1 MSVEASKETLE
12 FQTEARQI
20 LHLMTHS
27 LYSNKEIFLR
37 ELISNASDA
46 CDKLRFEGLAD
57 DSLYEGDSG
66 LSIHVAYDDEAKT
79 VTITDNGIGMSRQEV
94 IDNVGTIASSGT
106 KKFLEAMSGDQAKDA
121 QMIGQFGVGF
131 YSSFI
136 VADKVTLE
144 TRRAGESADEGV
156 RWESDGEGSFSLESI
171 NKEGRGTTVTL
182 HLKEG
187 EAEFASEHRLKHIIK
202 QYSDHISIPVMMT
215 EAELD
220 DEGKAKL
227 DDDGN
232 AVTKE
237 ERVNSASALWAR
249 DKSEVSE
256 EEYKEF
262 YKHVSM
268 DFADPLTWI
277 HSKVEGNQSYT
288 SLLYVPTNPPFD
300 MFERDHKRGVKLY
313 VKRIFI
319 MDDAEHLM
327 PTYLRFV
334 KGVIDS
340 DDLPLNVSREI
351 LQQNKVIDRIRG
363 ASVKKVLSMLESMQK
378 NDKEKYASFWKSFG
392 QVLKE
397 GPIEDMANRERI
409 AKLLM
414 FASTHNDNDEQN
426 VTLDDYISRMPAK
439 AEDADKTEGTT
450 TEETTTEGTAAEE
463 GSSQGKIYYIVADS
477 YAAAKNSPHLEV
489 FNKKGIEVLLLSDR
503 VDEWLVS
510 HLTEFAGMKLQSVA
524 RGMLDI
530 DAEEDKADLEEAEK
544 VFTSVIEHAKN
555 VLGEK
560 VTDVRLSKR
569 LTDSP
574 SCLVL
579 NEHDMSA
586 QMQQI
591 MKAAGQYVPASAPA
605 LELNPDHGLVKK
617 LNDITDDSAF
627 EDYTNLLFEQGQLA
641 AGEPLEDAAGFV
653 KRVNKLL
660 ES

>member
-37 ELISNASDA
+37 ELVSNASDA
-46 CDKLRFEGLAD
+46 CDKLRFEALAD
-57 DSLYEGDSG
+57 DSLYGGDSE
-66 LSIHVAYDDEAKT
+66 LSIHVAFDEEAKT
-79 VTITDNGIGMSRQEV
+79 ITISDNGIGMSRQEV

-121 QMIGQFGVGF
+121 NMIGQFGVGF

-144 TRRAGESADEGV
+144 TRRAGTVSDEAV
-156 RWESDGEGSFSLESI
+156 RWESDGAGSFSLENI
-171 NKEGRGTTVTL
+171 DKDTHGTKVVL

-187 EAEFASEHRLKHIIK
+187 EDEFASPYRLKSIIK

-215 EAELD
+215 EEVLD
-220 DEGKAKL
+220 DKGSPEK

-232 AVTKE
+232 VVTKE

-249 DKSEVSE
+249 DKSDISD
-256 EEYKEF
+256 EEYNEF

-268 DFADPLTWI
+268 DFTDPLSWI

-288 SLLYVPTNPPFD
+288 SLLYIPTNPPFD
-300 MFERDHKRGVKLY
+300 LFDRDHKRGVKLY

-327 PTYLRFV
+327 PNYLRFV

-363 ASVKKVLSMLESMQK
+363 ASVKKVLGMLESVQK
-378 NDKEKYASFWKSFG
+378 NDTEKYASFWKSFG

-397 GPIEDMANRERI
+397 GPIEDMANKERI
-409 AKLLM
+409 AKLLL
-414 FASTHNDNDEQN
+414 FASTNNAENDTNRDAQN
-426 VTLDDYISRMPAK
+426 VTLDEYISRMS
-439 AEDADKTEGTT
+439 EG
-450 TEETTTEGTAAEE
+450 
-463 GSSQGKIYYIVADS
+463 QDKIYYIVADN
-477 YAAAKNSPHLEV
+477 YTAAKNSPHLEV

-510 HLTEFAGMKLQSVA
+510 HLDEFDGKKLQSVA
-524 RGMLDI
+524 RGTLDI
-530 DAEEDKADLEEAEK
+530 DEEENKEELEEAEK
-544 VFTSVIEHAKN
+544 TFTSVIEHATK
-555 VLGEK
+555 VLGDK
-560 VTDVRLSKR
+560 VKEVRLSQR

-579 NEHDMSA
+579 EENDMSA

-591 MKAAGQYVPASAPA
+591 MEAAGQYAPKSEPI
-605 LELNPDHGLVKK
+605 LELNPDHSLVKK
-617 LNDITDDSAF
+617 LNDVTDDDLF
-627 EDYTNLLFEQGQLA
+627 EDYTHLLFEQAQLA
-641 AGEPLEDAAGFV
+641 AGAPLEDAAGFV

-660 ES
+660 DS

>member
-37 ELISNASDA
+37 ELVSNASDA
-46 CDKLRFEGLAD
+46 CDKLRFEALGD
-57 DSLYEGDSG
+57 DSLYDGDSE
-66 LSIHVAYDDEAKT
+66 LSILVEYDDEAKT
-79 VTITDNGIGMSRQEV
+79 ITISDNGIGMSRQEV
-94 IDNVGTIASSGT
+94 IDNIGTIASSGT
-106 KKFLEAMSGDQAKDA
+106 RKFLDAMTGDQAKDA

-144 TRRAGESADEGV
+144 TRRAGAAADEAI
-156 RWESDGEGSFSLESI
+156 RWVSDGEGSFSLE
-171 NKEGRGTTVTL
+171 NVEKAERGTKVVL

-187 EAEFASEHRLKHIIK
+187 EAEFANQYRLKSVIK
-202 QYSDHISIPVMMT
+202 QYSDHISIPVMM
-215 EAELD
+215 AEEEMD
-220 DEGKAKL
+220 DEGKPKL
-227 DDDGN
+227 DDDGKP
-232 AVTKE
+232 VTKL

-249 DKSEVSE
+249 DKSDISD

-268 DFADPLTWI
+268 DFADPLSWV

-300 MFERDHKRGVKLY
+300 LFDRDHKRGVKLY

-319 MDDAEHLM
+319 MDEAEQLM
-327 PTYLRFV
+327 PNYLRFI

-351 LQQNKVIDRIRG
+351 LQQNKTIDRIRG
-363 ASVKKVLSMLESMQK
+363 ASVKKVLGMLESMQK
-378 NDKEKYASFWKSFG
+378 NDNEKYTTFWKAFG

-397 GPIEDMANRERI
+397 GPIEDAANKERI
-409 AKLLM
+409 AKLLW
-414 FASTHNDNDEQN
+414 FASTHNADSDTPDEQN
-426 VTLDDYISRMPAK
+426 VTLEDYISRMQ
-439 AEDADKTEGTT
+439 EG
-450 TEETTTEGTAAEE
+450 
-463 GSSQGKIYYIVADS
+463 QDKIYYIIGDN
-477 YAAAKNSPHLEV
+477 YTAAKNSPHLEV
-489 FNKKGIEVLLLSDR
+489 FKKKGIEVLLLSDR

-510 HLTEFAGMKLQSVA
+510 HLTEFDGKKLQSVA
-524 RGMLDI
+524 RGTLDI
-530 DAEEDKADLEEAEK
+530 DEEEDKAALEEAEK
-544 VFTSVIEHAKN
+544 TYTSVIEHATK
-555 VLGEK
+555 VLGDKIKE
-560 VTDVRLSKR
+560 VRLSKR

-579 NEHDMSA
+579 EENDMSA

-591 MKAAGQYVPASAPA
+591 MEAAGQYAPKA
-605 LELNPDHGLVKK
+605 APVLELNADHNLVKK
-617 LNDITDDSAF
+617 LNDITDDDLF
-627 EDYTNLLFEQGQLA
+627 EEYTYLLFEQAQLA
-641 AGEPLEDAAGFV
+641 AGAPLDDAAGFV

-660 ES
+660 EQ

>member
-1 MSVEASKETLE
+1 MSVEATKETLE

-46 CDKLRFEGLAD
+46 CDKLRFEALAD
-57 DSLYEGDSG
+57 DSLYGGDSE
-66 LSIHVAYDDEAKT
+66 LSIQVEFDEEAKT
-79 VTITDNGIGMSRQEV
+79 ISISDNGTGMSRQEV
-94 IDNVGTIASSGT
+94 IDHIGTIASSGT

-144 TRRAGESADEGV
+144 TRRAGVAADEAV
-156 RWESDGEGSFSLESI
+156 RWESDGEGSFSLEHI
-171 NKEGRGTTVTL
+171 EKAERGTKVTL

-187 EAEFASEHRLKHIIK
+187 EAEFASPYRLKSIIK
-202 QYSDHISIPVMMT
+202 QYSDHISIPVMMS
-215 EAELD
+215 EEERD
-220 DEGKAKL
+220 DEGKAKK

-232 AVTKE
+232 VITKL
-237 ERVNSASALWAR
+237 ERVNSAAALWAR
-249 DKSEVSE
+249 DKSEISD
-256 EEYKEF
+256 EEYTEF
-262 YKHVSM
+262 YKHVSL
-268 DFADPLTWI
+268 DFADPLSWI

-288 SLLYVPTNPPFD
+288 SLLYIPTNPPFD
-300 MFERDHKRGVKLY
+300 LFDRDHKRGVKLY

-319 MDDAEHLM
+319 MDEAEQLM
-327 PTYLRFV
+327 PNYLRFV

-363 ASVKKVLSMLESMQK
+363 ASVKKVLTMLESIQK
-378 NDKEKYASFWKSFG
+378 DDKEKYATFWKSFG

-397 GPIEDMANRERI
+397 GPIEDMANKDRV
-409 AKLLM
+409 AKLLF

-426 VTLDDYISRMPAK
+426 VTLDEYISRMS
-439 AEDADKTEGTT
+439 EG
-450 TEETTTEGTAAEE
+450 
-463 GSSQGKIYYIVADS
+463 QDKIYYIVADN
-477 YAAAKNSPHLEV
+477 YTAAKNSPHLEV

-510 HLTEFAGMKLQSVA
+510 HLTEVEGKKLQSVA
-524 RGMLDI
+524 RGSLDI
-530 DAEEDKADLEEAEK
+530 DEEEDKKELEEAEK
-544 VFTSVIEHAKN
+544 SFSSVVEHATK
-555 VLGEK
+555 VLSEK
-560 VTDVRLSKR
+560 VKEVRVSQR

-579 NEHDMSA
+579 EEHDMSA

-591 MKAAGQYVPASAPA
+591 MEAAGQYAPKSAPI
-605 LELNPDHGLVKK
+605 LELNPEHSLVKK
-617 LNDITDDSAF
+617 LNDINDDEVF
-627 EDYTNLLFEQGQLA
+627 EDYTFLLFEQAQLA
-641 AGEPLEDAAGFV
+641 AGAPLEDAAGFV

-660 ES
+660 DN

>member
-1 MSVEASKETLE
+1 MSVEATKETLE

-37 ELISNASDA
+37 ELVSNASDA
-46 CDKLRFEGLAD
+46 CDKLRFEALAD
-57 DSLYEGDSG
+57 DSLYEGDAE
-66 LSIHVAYDDEAKT
+66 LSIHVDFDEEAN
-79 VTITDNGIGMSRQEV
+79 TITISDNGTGMSRQEV
-94 IDNVGTIASSGT
+94 IDNIGTIASSGT

-144 TRRAGESADEGV
+144 TRRAGASADEAV
-156 RWESDGEGSFSLESI
+156 RWESDGEGSFSLENI
-171 NKEGRGTTVTL
+171 EMAERGTKVTL

-187 EAEFASEHRLKHIIK
+187 ETEFASPYRLKSIIK

-215 EAELD
+215 EEVLD
-220 DEGKAKL
+220 DEGKPEK
-227 DDDGN
+227 DDEGN
-232 AVTKE
+232 VVTRQ
-237 ERVNSASALWAR
+237 ERVNSAAALWAR
-249 DKSEVSE
+249 DKSDISD
-256 EEYKEF
+256 EEYNEF

-268 DFADPLTWI
+268 DFTDPLSWI

-288 SLLYVPTNPPFD
+288 SLLYIPTNPPFD
-300 MFERDHKRGVKLY
+300 LFDRDHKRGVKLY

-319 MDDAEHLM
+319 MDDAEQLM

-363 ASVKKVLSMLESMQK
+363 ASVKKVLGLLESIQK
-378 NDKEKYASFWKSFG
+378 KDAEKYATFWKSFG

-397 GPIEDMANRERI
+397 GPIEDMANKERI
-409 AKLLM
+409 AKLLL

-426 VTLDDYISRMPAK
+426 VTLDDYISRLP
-439 AEDADKTEGTT
+439 EG
-450 TEETTTEGTAAEE
+450 
-463 GSSQGKIYYIVADS
+463 QDKIYYIVADN
-477 YAAAKNSPHLEV
+477 YTAAKNSPHLEV

-510 HLTEFAGMKLQSVA
+510 HLTEVDGKKLQSVA
-524 RGMLDI
+524 RGNLDI
-530 DAEEDKADLEEAEK
+530 DEEEDKKELEETEK
-544 VFTSVIEHAKN
+544 TFTSVIEHASK
-555 VLGEK
+555 VLGDK
-560 VTDVRLSKR
+560 VKAVRLSKR

-579 NEHDMSA
+579 EENDMSA

-591 MKAAGQYVPASAPA
+591 MEAAGQYAPKSEPI
-605 LELNPDHGLVKK
+605 LELNPDHSLVSK
-617 LNDITDDSAF
+617 LNDITDDDLF
-627 EDYTNLLFEQGQLA
+627 EDYTHLLFEQAQLA
-641 AGEPLEDAAGFV
+641 AGAPLEDAAGFV

-660 ES
+660 DN

>member
-20 LHLMTHS
+20 LRLMTHS
-27 LYSNKEIFLR
+27 LYSHKEIFLR
-37 ELISNASDA
+37 ELVSNASDA
-46 CDKLRFEGLAD
+46 CDKLRFEALGD
-57 DSLYEGDSG
+57 DSLYEGDSE
-66 LSIHVAYDDEAKT
+66 LSVLVEYDDEAKT
-79 VTITDNGIGMSRQEV
+79 ISITDNGVGMSRQEV

-106 KKFLEAMSGDQAKDA
+106 RKFLDALTGDQAKDS

-144 TRRAGESADEGV
+144 TRRAGASADEAI
-156 RWESDGEGSFSLESI
+156 RWESDGEGSFSLENI
-171 NKEGRGTTVTL
+171 DKAGRGTKVTL

-187 EAEFASEHRLKHIIK
+187 EAEFANQHRLKSIVK
-202 QYSDHISIPVMMT
+202 QYSDHISIPVMMR
-215 EAELD
+215 EDEID
-220 DEGKAKL
+220 DEGKPKQ
-227 DDDGN
+227 DEDGN
-232 AVTKE
+232 TITRL

-249 DKSEVSE
+249 DKSDITDED
-256 EEYKEF
+256 YNEF
-262 YKHVSM
+262 YKHISL
-268 DFADPLTWI
+268 DFTDPLSWI

-288 SLLYVPTNPPFD
+288 SLLYVPANPPFD
-300 MFERDHKRGVKLY
+300 LFDRDHKRGVKLY

-319 MDDAEHLM
+319 MDEAEQLM

-363 ASVKKVLSMLESMQK
+363 ASVKKVLGMLESLQK
-378 NDKEKYASFWKSFG
+378 NDAEKYATFWKSFG

-397 GPIEDMANRERI
+397 GPIEDMANKERI
-409 AKLLM
+409 AKLLL
-414 FASTHNDNDEQN
+414 FASTHNDDDKQN
-426 VTLDDYISRMPAK
+426 VTLDDYVSRMQ
-439 AEDADKTEGTT
+439 EG
-450 TEETTTEGTAAEE
+450 
-463 GSSQGKIYYIVADS
+463 QDKIYYIVADN
-477 YAAAKNSPHLEV
+477 YTAAKNSPHLEV

-510 HLTEFAGMKLQSVA
+510 HLTELDGKKLQSVA
-524 RGMLDI
+524 RGSLDI
-530 DAEEDKADLEEAEK
+530 DEEEDKKELEETK
-544 VFTSVIEHAKN
+544 KTFSSVLEHASK
-555 VLGEK
+555 VLGDK
-560 VTDVRLSKR
+560 VKEIRLSQR

-579 NEHDMSA
+579 EEHDMSA

-591 MKAAGQYVPASAPA
+591 MEAAGQYAPKSEPI
-605 LELNPDHGLVKK
+605 LELNPDHSLVKK
-617 LNDITDDSAF
+617 LNDINDDELF
-627 EDYTNLLFEQGQLA
+627 EDYTYLLFEQAQLA
-641 AGEPLEDAAGFV
+641 AGAPLEDAAGFV

-660 ES
+660 DS

>member
-46 CDKLRFEGLAD
+46 CDKLRFDALAD
-57 DSLYEGDSG
+57 DSLYDGDSE
-66 LSIHVAYDDEAKT
+66 LSIHVDFDEDAKT
-79 VTITDNGIGMSRQEV
+79 ITISDNGIGMSRQEV
-94 IDNVGTIASSGT
+94 IDHIGTIASSGT

-144 TRRAGESADEGV
+144 TRRAGASSDEAI
-156 RWESDGEGSFSLESI
+156 RWESDGAGSFSLENI
-171 NKEGRGTTVTL
+171 DKETRGTKVVL

-187 EAEFASEHRLKHIIK
+187 ETEFASPYRLKSIIK

-215 EAELD
+215 EEELD
-220 DEGKAKL
+220 DEGKPKK

-232 AVTKE
+232 VATKE

-249 DKSEVSE
+249 DKSDISDED
-256 EEYKEF
+256 YNEF
-262 YKHVSM
+262 YKHVSL
-268 DFADPLTWI
+268 DFTDPLTWI

-288 SLLYVPTNPPFD
+288 SLLYIPTNPPFD
-300 MFERDHKRGVKLY
+300 LFDRDHKRGVKLY

-327 PTYLRFV
+327 PNYLRFV

-363 ASVKKVLSMLESMQK
+363 ASVKKVLSMIESVQK
-378 NDKEKYASFWKSFG
+378 NDAEKYATFWKSFG

-397 GPIEDMANRERI
+397 GPIEDMANKERI
-409 AKLLM
+409 AKLLL
-414 FASTHNDNDEQN
+414 FASTHNAKNDKGGDAQN
-426 VTLDDYISRMPAK
+426 VTLEDYISRMPARK
-439 AEDADKTEGTT
+439 DKEGQ
-450 TEETTTEGTAAEE
+450 E
-463 GSSQGKIYYIVADS
+463 KIYYIVADN
-477 YAAAKNSPHLEV
+477 YTAAKNSPHLEV

-510 HLTEFAGMKLQSVA
+510 HLDEFDGKKLQSVA
-524 RGMLDI
+524 RGTLDI
-530 DAEEDKADLEEAEK
+530 DEEEDKKELEEAEK
-544 VFTSVIEHAKN
+544 TFTSVIEHATK
-555 VLGEK
+555 VLGDK
-560 VTDVRLSKR
+560 VKEIRISKR

-579 NEHDMSA
+579 EENDMSA

-591 MKAAGQYVPASAPA
+591 MEAAGQYAPKSAPI
-605 LELNPDHGLVKK
+605 LELNPDHSLVQK
-617 LNDITDDSAF
+617 LNDITDDDLF
-627 EDYTNLLFEQGQLA
+627 EDYTHLLFEQAQLA
-641 AGEPLEDAAGFV
+641 AGAPLEDAAGFV

-660 ES
+660 DK

>member
-37 ELISNASDA
+37 ELVSNASDA
-46 CDKLRFEGLAD
+46 CDKLRFEALAD
-57 DSLYEGDSG
+57 DSLYDGDSE
-66 LSIHVAYDDEAKT
+66 LSIHVDFDEEAKT
-79 VTITDNGIGMSRQEV
+79 ITISDNGIGMLRQEV

-106 KKFLEAMSGDQAKDA
+106 KKFLEAMSGEQAKDA
-121 QMIGQFGVGF
+121 NMIGQFGVGF

-144 TRRAGESADEGV
+144 TRRAGASADEAV
-156 RWESDGEGSFSLESI
+156 RWESDGEGSFSLENI
-171 NKEGRGTTVTL
+171 DKETRGTKVTL

-187 EAEFASEHRLKHIIK
+187 ETEFVSPYRLKSIIK

-215 EAELD
+215 EEELD
-220 DEGKAKL
+220 DEGKAKK

-249 DKSEVSE
+249 DKSDISDED
-256 EEYKEF
+256 YNEF

-268 DFADPLTWI
+268 DFADPLSWV

-288 SLLYVPTNPPFD
+288 SLLYIPTNPPFD
-300 MFERDHKRGVKLY
+300 LFDRDHKRGVKLY

-319 MDDAEHLM
+319 MDEAEQLM
-327 PTYLRFV
+327 PNYLRFV

-363 ASVKKVLSMLESMQK
+363 ASVKKVLGLLESVKK
-378 NDKEKYASFWKSFG
+378 NDAEKYATFWKSFG

-397 GPIEDMANRERI
+397 GPIEDMVNKERI
-409 AKLLM
+409 AKLLL
-414 FASTHNDNDEQN
+414 FSSTNNDNDEQN
-426 VTLDDYISRMPAK
+426 VTLDDYISRMS
-439 AEDADKTEGTT
+439 EG
-450 TEETTTEGTAAEE
+450 
-463 GSSQGKIYYIVADS
+463 QDKIYFIVADN
-477 YAAAKNSPHLEV
+477 YTAAKNSPHLEV
-489 FNKKGIEVLLLSDR
+489 FKKKGIEVLLLSDR

-510 HLTEFAGMKLQSVA
+510 HLDEFDGKKLQSVA
-524 RGMLDI
+524 RGTLDI
-530 DAEEDKADLEEAEK
+530 DDEEDKKELEKTEK
-544 VFTSVIEHAKN
+544 TFTSVIEHATKI
-555 VLGEK
+555 LGDK
-560 VTDVRLSKR
+560 VKEVRLSQR

-579 NEHDMSA
+579 EENDMSA

-591 MKAAGQYVPASAPA
+591 MEAAGQYAPKTEPI
-605 LELNPDHGLVKK
+605 LELNADHSLVKK
-617 LNDITDDSAF
+617 LNDITDDDLF
-627 EDYTNLLFEQGQLA
+627 EDYAHLLFEQAQLA
-641 AGEPLEDAAGFV
+641 AGAPLEDAAGFV

-660 ES
+660 DK

>member
-37 ELISNASDA
+37 ELVSNASDA
-46 CDKLRFEGLAD
+46 CDKFRFEALAD
-57 DSLYEGDSG
+57 DSLYDGDSE
-66 LSIHVAYDDEAKT
+66 LSIHVAFDEEAKT
-79 VTITDNGIGMSRQEV
+79 ITISDNGVGMSRQEV

-144 TRRAGESADEGV
+144 TRRAGVASDEAV
-156 RWESDGEGSFSLESI
+156 RWESDGEGSFSLEHI
-171 NKEGRGTTVTL
+171 DKETRGTKVTL

-187 EAEFASEHRLKHIIK
+187 ETEFASPYRLKSIIK

-215 EAELD
+215 EEALD
-220 DEGKAKL
+220 DEGKPEK

-232 AVTKE
+232 VITKE

-249 DKSEVSE
+249 DKSDISDED
-256 EEYKEF
+256 YKEF

-268 DFADPLTWI
+268 DFADPLNWI

-288 SLLYVPTNPPFD
+288 SLLYIPTNPPFD
-300 MFERDHKRGVKLY
+300 LFDRDHKRGVKLY

-319 MDDAEHLM
+319 MDDAEQLM

-351 LQQNKVIDRIRG
+351 LQQNKVIDQIRG
-363 ASVKKVLSMLESMQK
+363 ASVKKVLGLLESVKK
-378 NDKEKYASFWKSFG
+378 NDAEKYATFWKSFG

-397 GPIEDMANRERI
+397 GPIEDMANKERI
-409 AKLLM
+409 AKLLL

-426 VTLDDYISRMPAK
+426 VTLDEYISRMP
-439 AEDADKTEGTT
+439 ENQE
-450 TEETTTEGTAAEE
+450 
-463 GSSQGKIYYIVADS
+463 KIYYIVADN
-477 YAAAKNSPHLEV
+477 YTAAKNSPHLEV
-489 FNKKGIEVLLLSDR
+489 FKKKGIEVLLLSDR

-510 HLTEFAGMKLQSVA
+510 HLTEVDDGKKLQSVA
-524 RGMLDI
+524 RGTLDI
-530 DAEEDKADLEEAEK
+530 DEEEDKKELEEIEK
-544 VFTSVIEHAKN
+544 TFTSVIEHATK
-555 VLGEK
+555 VLGDK
-560 VTDVRLSKR
+560 VKEVRLSQR

-579 NEHDMSA
+579 EENDMSA

-591 MKAAGQYVPASAPA
+591 MEAAGQYAPKSEPI
-605 LELNPDHGLVKK
+605 LELNPDHGMVKK
-617 LNDITDDSAF
+617 LNDITDDDQF
-627 EDYTNLLFEQGQLA
+627 DDYVHLLFEQAQLA
-641 AGEPLEDAAGFV
+641 AGAPLDDAAGFV

-660 ES
+660 DS

>member
-1 MSVEASKETLE
+1 MSVDASKETLE

-37 ELISNASDA
+37 ELVSNASDA
-46 CDKLRFEGLAD
+46 CDKLRFEALGD
-57 DSLYEGDSG
+57 DSLYGGDSD
-66 LSIHVAYDDEAKT
+66 LSIHVDFDEDTKT
-79 VTITDNGIGMSRQEV
+79 ITITDNGIGMSRQEV

-144 TRRAGESADEGV
+144 TRRAGAAADEAV
-156 RWESDGEGSFSLESI
+156 RWESDGEGSFSLENI
-171 NKEGRGTTVTL
+171 EKEQRGTKVIL

-187 EAEFASEHRLKHIIK
+187 EAEFASPYRLKTIIK

-215 EAELD
+215 EEELD
-220 DEGKAKL
+220 DEGNPKK

-232 AVTKE
+232 VVTKE

-249 DKSEVSE
+249 DKSDISD
-256 EEYKEF
+256 EEYNEF
-262 YKHVSM
+262 YKHVSL
-268 DFADPLTWI
+268 DFADPLSWI

-300 MFERDHKRGVKLY
+300 LFDREHKRGVKLY

-327 PTYLRFV
+327 PNYLRFV

-363 ASVKKVLSMLESMQK
+363 ASVKKVLGMLESMQK
-378 NDKEKYASFWKSFG
+378 NDDEKYATFWKSFG

-397 GPIEDMANRERI
+397 GPIEDMANKERI
-409 AKLLM
+409 AKLLW
-414 FASTHNDNDEQN
+414 FASTHNDSDEQN
-426 VTLDDYISRMPAK
+426 VTLDDYISRMP
-439 AEDADKTEGTT
+439 E
-450 TEETTTEGTAAEE
+450 
-463 GSSQGKIYYIVADS
+463 SQDKIYYVIAEN
-477 YAAAKNSPHLEV
+477 YTAAKNSPHLEA

-510 HLTEFAGMKLQSVA
+510 HLNEFDGKKLQSVA
-524 RGMLDI
+524 RGTLDI
-530 DAEEDKADLEEAEK
+530 DEEEDKKELEEAEK
-544 VFTSVIEHAKN
+544 TYSSVIEHAAK
-555 VLGEK
+555 VLGDK
-560 VTDVRLSKR
+560 VKEVRLSNR

-591 MKAAGQYVPASAPA
+591 MQAAGQYAPKSEPI
-605 LELNPDHGLVKK
+605 LELNPEHALVKK
-617 LNDITDDSAF
+617 LHDLTDDAMF
-627 EDYTNLLFEQGQLA
+627 EDYTHLLFEQAQLA
-641 AGEPLEDAAGFV
+641 AGAPLEDAAGFV

-660 ES
+660 V

>member
-37 ELISNASDA
+37 ELVSNASDA
-46 CDKLRFEGLAD
+46 CDKLRFEALAD
-57 DSLYEGDSG
+57 DSLYDSDSE
-66 LSIHVAYDDEAKT
+66 LSIHVDFDEEAKT
-79 VTITDNGIGMSRQEV
+79 ITISDNGIGMSRQEV

-144 TRRAGESADEGV
+144 TRRAGASSDDAV
-156 RWESDGEGSFSLESI
+156 RWESDGEGSFSLENI
-171 NKEGRGTTVTL
+171 DKEARGTMVTL

-187 EAEFASEHRLKHIIK
+187 ETEFASPYRLKSIIK

-215 EAELD
+215 EEALD
-220 DEGKAKL
+220 DEGKPEK
-227 DDDGN
+227 DDDDN
-232 AVTKE
+232 VVTKE

-249 DKSEVSE
+249 DKSDISE
-256 EEYKEF
+256 DDYNEF

-268 DFADPLTWI
+268 DFTDPLNWV

-288 SLLYVPTNPPFD
+288 SLLYIPTNPPFD
-300 MFERDHKRGVKLY
+300 LFDRDHKRGVKLY

-319 MDDAEHLM
+319 MDEAEQLM
-327 PTYLRFV
+327 PNYLRFV

-351 LQQNKVIDRIRG
+351 LQQNKVIDQIRG
-363 ASVKKVLSMLESMQK
+363 ASVKKVLGLLESVKK
-378 NDKEKYASFWKSFG
+378 NDAEKYATFWKSFG

-397 GPIEDMANRERI
+397 GPIEDMANKERI
-409 AKLLM
+409 AKLLL
-414 FASTHNDNDEQN
+414 FSSTNNDNDEQN
-426 VTLDDYISRMPAK
+426 VTLDDYISRMS
-439 AEDADKTEGTT
+439 EG
-450 TEETTTEGTAAEE
+450 
-463 GSSQGKIYYIVADS
+463 QDKIYFIVADN
-477 YAAAKNSPHLEV
+477 YTAAKNSPHLEV
-489 FNKKGIEVLLLSDR
+489 FKKKGIEVLLLIDR

-510 HLTEFAGMKLQSVA
+510 HLDEFDGKKLQSVA
-524 RGMLDI
+524 RGTLDI
-530 DAEEDKADLEEAEK
+530 DEEEDKKELEEAEK
-544 VFTSVIEHAKN
+544 TFTSVIEHASK
-555 VLGEK
+555 VLGDNVKE
-560 VTDVRLSKR
+560 VRISQR

-574 SCLVL
+574 SCLVMEE
-579 NEHDMSA
+579 NDMSA

-591 MKAAGQYVPASAPA
+591 MEAAGQYAPKSAPI
-605 LELNPDHGLVKK
+605 LELNPDHSLVKK
-617 LNDITDDSAF
+617 LNDLTDDDLF
-627 EDYTNLLFEQGQLA
+627 EDYAHLLFEQAQLA
-641 AGEPLEDAAGFV
+641 AGTPLEDAAGFV

-660 ES
+660 DK

>member
-20 LHLMTHS
+20 LNLMTHS

-46 CDKLRFEGLAD
+46 CDKLRFEALGD
-57 DSLYEGDSG
+57 DSLYDGDAE
-66 LSIHVAYDDEAKT
+66 LSVKVEYDEEANI
-79 VTITDNGIGMSRQEV
+79 VTISDNGVGMSRQEV
-94 IDNVGTIASSGT
+94 IDNIGTIASSGT
-106 KKFLEAMSGDQAKDA
+106 RKFLDAMTGDQAKDT

-131 YSSFI
+131 YASFI

-144 TRRAGESADEGV
+144 TRRAGASADESI
-156 RWESDGEGSFSLESI
+156 RWESDGEGSFSLENI
-171 NKEGRGTTVTL
+171 EKLDRGTKVTL
-182 HLKEG
+182 HLKED
-187 EAEFASEHRLKHIIK
+187 ETEFASPYRLKTIIK
-202 QYSDHISIPVMMT
+202 QYSDHISIPVMMQ
-215 EAELD
+215 EEELD
-220 DEGKAKL
+220 DEGKVKK

-232 AVTKE
+232 AITKL
-237 ERVNSASALWAR
+237 ERANSAAALWAR
-249 DKSEVSE
+249 DKSDISD
-256 EEYKEF
+256 EEYTEF

-268 DFADPLTWI
+268 DFADPLSWV

-300 MFERDHKRGVKLY
+300 LFDRDHKRGVKLY

-319 MDDAEHLM
+319 MDEAEQLM
-327 PTYLRFV
+327 PNYLRFV

-363 ASVKKVLSMLESMQK
+363 ASVKKVLGLLESIQK
-378 NDKEKYASFWKSFG
+378 KDKEKYATFWRSFG

-397 GPIEDMANRERI
+397 GPIEDMANKDRV
-409 AKLLM
+409 AKLLY
-414 FASTHNDNDEQN
+414 FASTHNDNDEQT
-426 VTLDDYISRMPAK
+426 VTLDDYISRLP
-439 AEDADKTEGTT
+439 EG
-450 TEETTTEGTAAEE
+450 
-463 GSSQGKIYYIVADS
+463 QDKIYYITADN
-477 YAAAKNSPHLEV
+477 YTAAKNSPHLEV

-510 HLTEFAGMKLQSVA
+510 HLTEIEGKKLQSVA
-524 RGMLDI
+524 RGTLDI
-530 DAEEDKADLEEAEK
+530 DEEKDKEKNEEVEK
-544 VFTSVIEHAKN
+544 SFTSVVEQAAK

-560 VTDVRLSKR
+560 VKEVRISQR

-579 NEHDMSA
+579 EENDMSA

-591 MKAAGQYVPASAPA
+591 MEAAGQFAPKTA
-605 LELNPDHGLVKK
+605 PILELNPDHNLVKQ
-617 LNDITDDSAF
+617 LNDITDDELF
-627 EDYTNLLFEQGQLA
+627 EDYAHLLYEQAQLA
-641 AGEPLEDAAGFV
+641 AGAPLDDAAGFV

-660 ES
+660 EK

>member
-37 ELISNASDA
+37 ELVSNASDA
-46 CDKLRFEGLAD
+46 CDKLRFEALAD
-57 DSLYEGDSG
+57 DSLYDGDAD
-66 LSIHVAYDDEAKT
+66 LSIHVAFDEEAKT
-79 VTITDNGIGMSRQEV
+79 ITISDNGTGMSRQEV
-94 IDNVGTIASSGT
+94 IDNIGTIASSGT

-144 TRRAGESADEGV
+144 TRRAGASSDEAV
-156 RWESDGEGSFSLESI
+156 RWESGGEGSFSLENI
-171 NKEGRGTTVTL
+171 EKAERGTRVTL

-187 EAEFASEHRLKHIIK
+187 ETEFVSPYRLKSIIK

-215 EAELD
+215 EEVLD
-220 DEGKAKL
+220 DEGKPEK

-232 AVTKE
+232 VATKE

-249 DKSEVSE
+249 DKSDISDED
-256 EEYKEF
+256 YKEF

-268 DFADPLTWI
+268 DFTDPLSWT

-288 SLLYVPTNPPFD
+288 SLLYIPTNPPFD
-300 MFERDHKRGVKLY
+300 LFDRDHKRGVKLY

-319 MDDAEHLM
+319 MDEAEQLM
-327 PTYLRFV
+327 PNYLRFV

-363 ASVKKVLSMLESMQK
+363 ASVKKVLGLLESIQK
-378 NDKEKYASFWKSFG
+378 SDKEKYATFWKSFG

-397 GPIEDMANRERI
+397 GPIEDMANKDRI
-409 AKLLM
+409 AKLLL
-414 FASTHNDNDEQN
+414 FASTHNDNDAQN
-426 VTLDDYISRMPAK
+426 VTLDEYISRMP
-439 AEDADKTEGTT
+439 DTQD
-450 TEETTTEGTAAEE
+450 
-463 GSSQGKIYYIVADS
+463 KIYYIVADN
-477 YAAAKNSPHLEV
+477 YTAAKNSPHLEV

-510 HLTEFAGMKLQSVA
+510 HLTEVDSKKLQSVA
-524 RGMLDI
+524 RGTLDI
-530 DAEEDKADLEEAEK
+530 DEEEDKEKLEETEK
-544 VFTSVIEHAKN
+544 SFTSVIEHATK
-555 VLGEK
+555 VLGDK
-560 VTDVRLSKR
+560 VKEIRLSQR

-574 SCLVL
+574 SCLIL
-579 NEHDMSA
+579 EENDMSA

-591 MKAAGQYVPASAPA
+591 MEAAGQYAPKSEPI
-605 LELNPDHGLVKK
+605 LELNPDHSLVNK
-617 LNDITDDSAF
+617 LNDITDDELF
-627 EDYTNLLFEQGQLA
+627 EDYTHLLFEQAQLA
-641 AGEPLEDAAGFV
+641 AGAPLDDAAGFV

-660 ES
+660 DK

>member
-37 ELISNASDA
+37 ELVSNASDA
-46 CDKLRFEGLAD
+46 CDKFRFEALGD
-57 DSLYEGDSG
+57 DSLYDGDSE
-66 LSIHVAYDDEAKT
+66 LSIHVDFDEEAKT
-79 VTITDNGIGMSRQEV
+79 LTISDNGIGMSRQEV

-106 KKFLEAMSGDQAKDA
+106 KRFLEAMSGDQAKDA

-144 TRRAGESADEGV
+144 TRRAGVSSDEAV
-156 RWESDGEGSFSLESI
+156 RWESDGEGSFSLENI
-171 NKEGRGTTVTL
+171 DRETRGTKVTL

-187 EAEFASEHRLKHIIK
+187 ETEFASPYRLKSIIK

-215 EAELD
+215 EEALD
-220 DEGKAKL
+220 DEGKPEK

-232 AVTKE
+232 VVTKE
-237 ERVNSASALWAR
+237 DRVNSASALWAR
-249 DKSEVSE
+249 DKSEISDE
-256 EEYKEF
+256 DYNEF

-268 DFADPLTWI
+268 DFADPLSWI

-288 SLLYVPTNPPFD
+288 SLLYIPTNPPFD
-300 MFERDHKRGVKLY
+300 LFDRDHKRGVKLY

-319 MDDAEHLM
+319 MDDAEQLM

-363 ASVKKVLSMLESMQK
+363 ASVKKVLGLLESVQK
-378 NDKEKYASFWKSFG
+378 NDAEKYATFWKSFG

-397 GPIEDMANRERI
+397 GPIEDMANKERI
-409 AKLLM
+409 AKLLL
-414 FASTHNDNDEQN
+414 FASTQNDNDEQN
-426 VTLDDYISRMPAK
+426 VTLDDYISRMP
-439 AEDADKTEGTT
+439 E
-450 TEETTTEGTAAEE
+450 
-463 GSSQGKIYYIVADS
+463 SQEKVYYIVADN
-477 YAAAKNSPHLEV
+477 YTAAKNSPHLEV

-510 HLTEFAGMKLQSVA
+510 HLTEVDGKKLQSVA
-524 RGMLDI
+524 RGTLDI
-530 DAEEDKADLEEAEK
+530 DEEEDKKELEETEK
-544 VFTSVIEHAKN
+544 TFTSVIEHATK
-555 VLGEK
+555 VLGDK
-560 VTDVRLSKR
+560 VKEVRLSQR

-579 NEHDMSA
+579 EDNDMSA

-591 MKAAGQYVPASAPA
+591 MEAAGQYAPKSEPI
-605 LELNPDHGLVKK
+605 LELNPDHSLVKK
-617 LNDITDDSAF
+617 LNDITDDDLF
-627 EDYTNLLFEQGQLA
+627 EDYSHLLFEQAQLA
-641 AGEPLEDAAGFV
+641 AGAPLEDAAGFV

-660 ES
+660 DT

>member
-37 ELISNASDA
+37 ELVSNASDA
-46 CDKLRFEGLAD
+46 CDKLRFEALAD
-57 DSLYEGDSG
+57 DSLYDGDHE
-66 LSIHVAYDDEAKT
+66 LSIHVAYDEEAKT
-79 VTITDNGIGMSRQEV
+79 ITMSDNGIGMSRQEV

-144 TRRAGESADEGV
+144 TRRAGAAADEAV
-156 RWESDGEGSFSLESI
+156 RWESDGGGSFSLENI
-171 NKEGRGTTVTL
+171 EKETRGTTVTL

-187 EAEFASEHRLKHIIK
+187 ETEFASPYRLKSIIK
-202 QYSDHISIPVMMT
+202 QYSDHISIPVMMS
-215 EAELD
+215 EEELD
-220 DEGKAKL
+220 DEGKPKK

-232 AVTKE
+232 VITRE
-237 ERVNSASALWAR
+237 ERVNSAAALWAR
-249 DKSEVSE
+249 DKSDISE

-268 DFADPLTWI
+268 DFTDPLSWI

-288 SLLYVPTNPPFD
+288 SLLYIPTNPPFD
-300 MFERDHKRGVKLY
+300 LFDRDHKRGVKLY

-319 MDDAEHLM
+319 MDDAEQLM
-327 PTYLRFV
+327 PNYLRFV

-363 ASVKKVLSMLESMQK
+363 ASVKKVLSMLESLKK
-378 NDKEKYASFWKSFG
+378 NDAEKYATFWKSFG

-397 GPIEDMANRERI
+397 GPIEDMANKERI
-409 AKLLM
+409 AKLLL
-414 FASTHNDNDEQN
+414 FASTHNDDDAQN
-426 VTLDDYISRMPAK
+426 VTLDDYISRMQ
-439 AEDADKTEGTT
+439 EG
-450 TEETTTEGTAAEE
+450 
-463 GSSQGKIYYIVADS
+463 QDKIYYIVADN
-477 YAAAKNSPHLEV
+477 YTAAKNSPHLEV
-489 FNKKGIEVLLLSDR
+489 FRKKGIEVLLLSDR

-510 HLTEFAGMKLQSVA
+510 HLDEFDGKKLQSVA
-524 RGMLDI
+524 RGTLDI
-530 DAEEDKADLEEAEK
+530 DEDEDRKELEEAEK
-544 VFTSVIEHAKN
+544 TFNSVIEHAVK
-555 VLGEK
+555 VLGDSVKE
-560 VTDVRLSKR
+560 VRISKR

-579 NEHDMSA
+579 EENDMSA

-591 MKAAGQYVPASAPA
+591 MEAAGQYVPKAAPI
-605 LELNPDHGLVKK
+605 LELNPDHSLVKK
-617 LNDITDDSAF
+617 LNDITDDDLF
-627 EDYTNLLFEQGQLA
+627 EDYTHLLFEQAQLA
-641 AGEPLEDAAGFV
+641 AGAPLEDAAGFV

-660 ES
+660 DS

>member
-37 ELISNASDA
+37 ELVSNASDA
-46 CDKLRFEGLAD
+46 CDKLRFEAIGN
-57 DSLYEGDSG
+57 DSLYDGDAE
-66 LSIHVAYDDEAKT
+66 LAITVEYDEDANTISI
-79 VTITDNGIGMSRQEV
+79 IDNGIGMSRQEV
-94 IDNVGTIASSGT
+94 IENVGTIASSGT
-106 KKFLEAMSGDQAKDA
+106 KKFLDAMSGDQAKDA

-144 TRRAGESADEGV
+144 TRRAGASADEAV
-156 RWESDGEGSFSLESI
+156 RWESDGEGSFSLENI
-171 NKEGRGTTVTL
+171 EKESRGTKVVL

-187 EAEFASEHRLKHIIK
+187 ETEFASPYRIKNIIK
-202 QYSDHISIPVMMT
+202 QYSDHISIPVMMA
-215 EAELD
+215 EEELD
-220 DEGKAKL
+220 DKGSAKKDDEGNVITKL
-227 DDDGN
+227 
-232 AVTKE
+232 
-237 ERVNSASALWAR
+237 ERVNTAAALWAR
-249 DKSEVSE
+249 EKSDISD
-256 EEYKEF
+256 EEYNEF
-262 YKHVSM
+262 YKHVSL
-268 DFADPLTWI
+268 DFADPLSWI
-277 HSKVEGNQSYT
+277 HSRVEGNQSYT

-300 MFERDHKRGVKLY
+300 LFDRDHKRGIKLY

-327 PTYLRFV
+327 PNYLRFV

-363 ASVKKVLSMLESMQK
+363 ASVKKVLTMLESIQK
-378 NDKEKYASFWKSFG
+378 NDQEKYATFWKSFG

-397 GPIEDMANRERI
+397 GPIEDAANKDRI
-409 AKLLM
+409 AKLLL

-426 VTLDDYISRMPAK
+426 VTLDEYISRMP
-439 AEDADKTEGTT
+439 
-450 TEETTTEGTAAEE
+450 ETQE
-463 GSSQGKIYYIVADS
+463 KIYYITADN
-477 YAAAKNSPHLEV
+477 YTAAKNSPHLEV
-489 FNKKGIEVLLLSDR
+489 FKKKGIEVLLLSDR

-510 HLTEFAGMKLQSVA
+510 HLTEVEGNKLQSVA
-524 RGMLDI
+524 RGALDI
-530 DAEEDKADLEEAEK
+530 DEEEDKKELEEKEK
-544 VFTSVIEHAKN
+544 SYASIIEHASK
-555 VLGEK
+555 VLGDK
-560 VTDVRLSKR
+560 VKEIRLSKR

-579 NEHDMSA
+579 EEHDMSA

-591 MKAAGQYVPASAPA
+591 MEAAGQYVPKAAPV
-605 LELNPDHGLVKK
+605 LELNADHNLVKK
-617 LNDITDDSAF
+617 LNDITDDALF
-627 EDYTNLLFEQGQLA
+627 EDYAHLLFEQAQLA
-641 AGEPLEDAAGFV
+641 AGAPLEDAAGFV

-660 ES
+660 DS